1 MRGLVNGYT
10 WGCKV
15 GTSRLDV
22 ESWVSSD
29 RCACLITA
37 RPQVKF
43 ASFAQNDL
51 VTLFDRANPMLLPV
65 CARNDR
71 YAARAGDRQIDEICL
86 GLEEERLPKRIDN
99 RPRRTTKGQL
109 GSRAAGCE

>member
-1 MRGLVNGYT
+1 MRG
-10 WGCKV
+10 V
-15 GTSRLDV
+15 GERIQHGDARLEQWLDV
-22 ESWVSSD
+22 DLWVSSD
-29 RCACLITA
+29 RCACPDTA

-71 YAARAGDRQIDEICL
+71 YAARAGDRQI
-86 GLEEERLPKRIDN
+86 R
-99 RPRRTTKGQL
+99 
-109 GSRAAGCE
+109 